1 MSATAIPLILECID
15 GKDAGFKT
23 IIPNDGILVLGNNSD
38 TNEKPLHE
46 LANDKGSISFE
57 NKGALMVVD
66 VSDCPL
72 PVKINGS
79 VLNMEGNANV
89 GDVVRIGDSIW
100 RVQASVPQSQPVYNM
115 HNTAHSIRDRFTN
128 LIGLEE
134 LKDFKLKNIFSE
146 VFKKHSLVEMEEQL
160 STGTMKNIPAV
171 TEIEI
176 GWAKP
181 WLFSRLLLLFIVL
194 TVAMIIG
201 FRSFENENI
210 IPGLIF
216 VGTFA
221 VPFSALVFFLELN
234 APRNISIFIVVSLLF
249 TGGVASLLLALV
261 FFSRLEFMST
271 LLGASAAGI
280 IEESAKILLVGLV
293 LGRYTRYKWILNGL
307 LFGAAIGTGFA
318 AFESAGYAFKIGLA
332 GGFDQMV
339 DIIVLRGMLAPFMH
353 IVWTANA
360 GAALWI
366 VKGDKKFEWSMLKD
380 MRFLR
385 VMISSMLLHM
395 IWNAPFGIL
404 PIPIIGD
411 IKYPILGII
420 AYIITFRLVQQG
432 LVQLN
437 EARRKAQ
444 TEGEV
449 LQTVALPP
457 MPEPILQTVSAG

>member
-1 MSATAIPLILECID
+1 
-15 GKDAGFKT
+15 
-23 IIPNDGILVLGNNSD
+23 
-38 TNEKPLHE
+38 
-46 LANDKGSISFE
+46 
-57 NKGALMVVD
+57 
-66 VSDCPL
+66 
-72 PVKINGS
+72 
-79 VLNMEGNANV
+79 
-89 GDVVRIGDSIW
+89 
-100 RVQASVPQSQPVYNM
+100 
-115 HNTAHSIRDRFTN
+115 
-128 LIGLEE
+128 
-134 LKDFKLKNIFSE
+134 
-146 VFKKHSLVEMEEQL
+146 MEEQL

-181 WLFSRLLLLFIVL
+181 WLFSRLLALFVIL

-234 APRNISIFIVVSLLF
+234 APRNISIFVVVSLLF

-261 FFSRLEFMST
+261 FFSRLEFMSS

-293 LGRYTRYKWILNGL
+293 LGRYTRYKWILNGM

-437 EARRKAQ
+437 EARRTAQ
-444 TEGEV
+444 MTGET
-449 LQTVALPP
+449 LQQAALPP
-457 MPEPILQTVSAG
+457 MPEPAFQAVSA